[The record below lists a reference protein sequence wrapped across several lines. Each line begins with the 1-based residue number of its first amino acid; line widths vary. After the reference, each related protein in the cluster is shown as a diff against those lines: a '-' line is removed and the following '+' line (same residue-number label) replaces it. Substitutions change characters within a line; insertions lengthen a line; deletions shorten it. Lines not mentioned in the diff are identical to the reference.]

1 MMEQTTNQRRLADPR
16 APQQGSSAMWVGH
29 ARAPQTQGLGH
40 PMAEPQL
47 RAGDPLLGPRQPVSA
62 IPFDVSRCLEC
73 QTTSESYETRTV
85 VFVLKIASQRFKN
98 YVDTTSVLREKS

>member
-16 APQQGSSAMWVGH
+16 APQQGSSTMWVGH
-29 ARAPQTQGLGH
+29 GRAPQTQGLGH

-47 RAGDPLLGPRQPVSA
+47 RAGDPLLGPRRPVSA
-62 IPFDVSRCLEC
+62 ISFDVSRRLKG

-85 VFVLKIASQRFKN
+85 AFVSKIASQRFEN
-98 YVDTTSVLREKS
+98 H